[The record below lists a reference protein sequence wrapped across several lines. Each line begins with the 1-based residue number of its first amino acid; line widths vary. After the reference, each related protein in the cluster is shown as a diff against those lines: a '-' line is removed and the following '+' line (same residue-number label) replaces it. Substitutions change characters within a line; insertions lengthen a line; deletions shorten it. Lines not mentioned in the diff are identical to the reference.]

1 MRKII
6 CLVIIATYLLTGCTS
21 THKIAATDPNALND
35 FIAKAKQ
42 DLAAAE
48 EARTKR
54 VAPVTYRLPKNA
66 EFLGQI
72 RSPKMPAVVR
82 AKTMIRGLASRG
94 KIPIKYD
101 FLSDSNP
108 MINNPLGNKKGLIL
122 KDYFDSIAVQS
133 DWAYR
138 VENGVIVWS
147 DWTSTVLSLTPIVG
161 TTNSVL
167 KSQSG
172 NAEELLQ
179 TNSLT
184 STTDAYGEIETL
196 VTNILAV
203 QSGPDA
209 ITTDIAD
216 TDIADTDTDTDTDLT
231 PSFYVSKAANLLYLS
246 ATPNKVREV
255 TRVIATYNQRV
266 TQRAVISMTVYDVS
280 FDNAERRSL
289 DFDLLRNATH
299 SLGISGNSSASGADS
314 LSISRSTN
322 TEARSVSDNLIINW
336 IRSQGEVAYK
346 NDRKFEVLNNRAITF
361 LDTVEIEYIKKS
373 SVEKVS
379 AATDSPTT
387 QTIEVGA
394 HKVGRSINAFVTIV
408 DNVVHLQLTINDR
421 RVVDVK
427 EESLGTGD
435 GFIRLYDIA
444 NEDRVIPL
452 TLADGES
459 RMLTYF
465 TTEDQKKA
473 SSRNVL
479 VPFLLDGQSD
489 SSFDKQTVI
498 IVGADIIKP

>member
-42 DLAAAE
+42 ELAAAE

-209 ITTDIAD
+209 ITTDI
-216 TDIADTDTDTDTDLT
+216 TDTDTDTDTDLT

-266 TQRAVISMTVYDVS
+266 TQRAVISMTVYDVR
-280 FDNAERRSL
+280 FNNAERRSL

-299 SLGISGNSSASGADS
+299 SLGISTGSSGGDS

-322 TEARSVSDNLIINW
+322 TGARSVSDNLIINW
-336 IRSQGEVAYK
+336 IRSQGEVVYK

-361 LDTVEIEYIKKS
+361 LDTVEIEYVKKLSIENVSTVGS
-373 SVEKVS
+373 S
-379 AATDSPTT
+379 TTSPT
-387 QTIEVGA
+387 IELGE
-394 HKVGRSINAFVTIV
+394 HKIGRSINAFVTIV

-421 RVVDVK
+421 RVVEIK
-427 EESLGTGD
+427 RYKIGTSGE
-435 GFIRLYDIA
+435 GFLYDIA

-465 TTEDQKKA
+465 TTENQEKA

-479 VPFLLDGQSD
+479 VPFLLDGQDDKSSD
-489 SSFDKQTVI
+489 IQTVI